1 MLIFMFICLG
11 RLQSVKI
18 SGLPIS
24 QALAMTVTLDSAAIA
39 QYLVDH
45 PQFFEEY
52 AGLLGEV
59 KLSSPLTGRAVSLQE
74 RQMEVMRDKY
84 KALEL
89 RMAELMRHAEENAAI
104 ANRFHGWT
112 RLLLEAGAPDEAP
125 AAMPRAVVD
134 GLVQHFVVPQA
145 TLRLWNLAPE
155 HAGEWYANGV
165 SDDVRLFAN
174 GLRAPYCGPNRDF
187 EAVRWLDDSAE
198 PAADAPPAVR
208 STVLVPLRA
217 GGAAFGLLVLGSPDP
232 ERFSSAM
239 GTDFLVH
246 IGETAS
252 AALSPLRA

>member
-1 MLIFMFICLG
+1 
-11 RLQSVKI
+11 
-18 SGLPIS
+18 
-24 QALAMTVTLDSAAIA
+24 MTVTLDSAAIA

-112 RLLLEAGAPDEAP
+112 RQLLEAGAPDEAP

-134 GLVQHFVVPQA
+134 GLIQHFVVPQA
-145 TLRLWNLAPE
+145 TLRLWNLAPA
-155 HAGEWYANGV
+155 HADEWYAQGV

-174 GLRAPYCGPNRDF
+174 SLRAPYCGPNRDF
-187 EAVRWLDDSAE
+187 DAVRWLEDGTDLGPS
-198 PAADAPPAVR
+198 VR

-232 ERFSSAM
+232 ERFSASMA
-239 GTDFLVH
+239 TDFLVH

-252 AALSPLRA
+252 AALVPLRAA